1 MREEALI
8 KMGFERYDVSAEESG
23 DFPFHYYSM
32 DFGDV
37 CLISNSNDEAEK
49 DGWRV
54 EMFDTRS
61 LEFKDEEDLRVLINI
76 FKRSVKDEKNLE

>member
-61 LEFKDEEDLRVLINI
+61 LEFKDEEDLKTLIGI
-76 FKRSVKDEKNLE
+76 FKRSLKDG